1 MASGSESGKIGS
13 GARRGTTAA
22 MNRSPQRGGGMRLTN
37 VPQGNS
43 PF

>member
-1 MASGSESGKIGS
+1 MASGSESGKRGS
-13 GARRGTTAA
+13 GA
-22 MNRSPQRGGGMRLTN
+22 MNWSPQRGGGMRLTN